1 MVNIERV
8 NLKYKKN
15 LGRSFLILMVMLII
29 IGCVIFIQYKN
40 KIEDT
45 LKEEAAI
52 TLEIISAQN
61 ATNIRMNI
69 SHKQKL
75 LHLIAKIIEESKELR
90 PEKV

>member
-40 KIEDT
+40 KIEEYT
-45 LKEEAAI
+45 KRRSCHNFRNYFS
-52 TLEIISAQN
+52 T
-61 ATNIRMNI
+61 
-69 SHKQKL
+69 KCY
-75 LHLIAKIIEESKELR
+75 
-90 PEKV
+90 